1 MVARQLRAWLKSVAS
16 MPQIVHLWGLRQTGK
31 TTLMESFR
39 KAYPDSLHYPLQD
52 LVTLRKYEA
61 HPENWVLEIE
71 EFIRNRKGTRPLQ
84 VFVDEIQKIPTL
96 FQGLQGLYDANKK
109 KIKFWIWGSSAR
121 PIKRQRAETLAGRSV
136 SRVLWPLTQSEAHSG
151 ESCLPLLF
159 EPEKIQKKIR
169 PREPRGYLQF
179 LNRCFQHT
187 LLPEPHLIQNSSQ
200 AQEVLSSYQA
210 TFLENEIR
218 RENLVQDIG
227 VFEQFLSLAASEDA
241 QILNSASKAKA
252 LGISPHTVKN
262 YYGILQDTFVIQTLP
277 AYSQSF
283 RGQISKS
290 PKVYFTDT
298 GLARFISG
306 ERGLPQE
313 KTQIFGR
320 LIEGFVIN
328 EIQKQIEYHQLPW
341 KLSYLRLK
349 TGPEIDLIIQK
360 GKKKIAIE
368 IKAGNK
374 IEKKDLKFM
383 VDYMNW
389 DSNVTHGLL
398 ISRMAAPFKLENKIF
413 NLPIWDL

>member
-1 MVARQLRAWLKSVAS
+1 MIARQLTGWLNSVATL
-16 MPQIVHLWGLRQTGK
+16 PQIIHLWGLRQTGK

-39 KAYPDSLHYPLQD
+39 KNYPDSLHYPLQD

-71 EFIRNRKGTRPLQ
+71 DALRRQKGQGPLQ
-84 VFVDEIQKIPTL
+84 VFVDEIQKVPEL
-96 FQGLQGLYDANKK
+96 FQALQGLYDAHKK

-121 PIKRQRAETLAGRSV
+121 PIKSQRAETLAGRSL
-136 SRVLWPLTQSEAHSG
+136 SKILWPLTQSETNRR

-159 EPEKIQKKIR
+159 QPEKLQKR
-169 PREPRGYLQF
+169 VQSTEPRGYLQF
-179 LNRCFQHT
+179 LKRCFLHT
-187 LLPEPHLIQNSSQ
+187 LLPEPHLIQDTST
-200 AQEVLSSYQA
+200 AQELINSYQA

-227 VFEQFLSLAASEDA
+227 TFEQFLSLAANEDTH
-241 QILNSASKAKA
+241 ILNSTSKAKA

-262 YYGILQDTFVIQTLP
+262 YYGILQDTFVIKTLP

-283 RGQISKS
+283 RVQISKS
-290 PKVYFTDT
+290 PKIYFTDT

-313 KTQIFGR
+313 KTQTFGK

-328 EIQKQIEYHQLPW
+328 EVQKQIEYQQLPW

-349 TGPEIDLIIQK
+349 TGQEIDLIVQK
-360 GKKKIAIE
+360 GQKRVVIE
-368 IKAGNK
+368 IKAGNNL
-374 IEKKDLKFM
+374 ERRDLKFM
-383 VDYMNW
+383 LDLMKL
-389 DSNVTHGLL
+389 DPKICHGIV
-398 ISRMAAPFKLENKIF
+398 ISRKGTPFKLDEKIYCLPVW
-413 NLPIWDL
+413 NL